1 MTTILVYGDSN
12 TWGYNPHDGTRFDR
26 HTRWGGV
33 LRDRIGPDHDII
45 EEGLG
50 GRTTVHDDPVE
61 GGDVRS
67 GLRYLTPCLLSHA
80 PLDWIIILLGTNDL
94 KLRFSLTAGDI
105 ALSTGRL
112 LRAVRDSEAG
122 PNGSAPRAL
131 LICPPPTAPLAGTPY
146 EEMFTG
152 AFEKSR
158 LLAPRYAAVAAQ
170 HGADFLDAGQVIAS
184 SPVDAIH
191 WEAEAHAALA
201 RAVHDHLIAAGAL
214 GA

>member
-1 MTTILVYGDSN
+1 MTTILIYGDSN
-12 TWGYNPHDGTRFDR
+12 TWGHNPLDGSRFDR

-33 LRDRIGPDHDII
+33 LRDRLGPDHDIL
-45 EEGLG
+45 EEGLC

-80 PLDWIIILLGTNDL
+80 PLDWVVVLLGTNDL
-94 KLRFSLTAGDI
+94 KPRFSVDAGDI
-105 ALSTGRL
+105 AASAGLL
-112 LRAVRDSEAG
+112 LRAVRLSEAG

-131 LICPPPTAPLAGTPY
+131 LICPPPIAPLAGTLF
-146 EEMFTG
+146 EEMFAG
-152 AFEKSR
+152 AYEKSR
-158 LLAPRYAAVAAQ
+158 RLAPRYAAVAAQ
-170 HGADFLDAGQVIAS
+170 YGADFLDAGQVIAS